1 MDSLVFLIKMHNMF
15 TFSVFY
21 FSLKT
26 KSSVALSPLR
36 APSRSCW
43 CSEYKPGSNE
53 ALVLT
58 APLFTWSVKS
68 DSCYKVPALQRTLY
82 EADALEQ
89 QQTMPSHK
97 CDHVHFFLLSLSK
110 NGRSPEP
117 CLH

>member
-15 TFSVFY
+15 TFSVFN

-43 CSEYKPGSNE
+43 CSEYKQGSNE

-58 APLFTWSVKS
+58 APLFAWSVKS
-68 DSCYKVPALQRTLY
+68 DSCYKVPTLQRALY

-89 QQTMPSHK
+89 RRPCTRTSATTYIFFYSHSQK
-97 CDHVHFFLLSLSK
+97 MVAV
-110 NGRSPEP
+110 
-117 CLH
+117 